1 MSAAIVQRKSA
12 FATVVGS
19 GSVAVTLDN
28 PISAGSI
35 VVLAAALVQSN
46 GSGAYAPVVSVAD
59 DKSNDYS
66 PFGYVSS
73 GSGYFA
79 NAYQGAINPATG
91 AKTYTLNFTA
101 PSGQSTY
108 TFLVGLVAYELSGTA
123 YAATAE
129 SASQSLTG
137 FKEVPN
143 LSAQI
148 SSLSG
153 GTYGNF
159 LCAIA
164 ALEFGSGDL
173 TDAQQ
178 VGAGSG
184 WNPDGADAINGAFS
198 PMAICFE
205 SQFAGTSSNPAATF
219 SGDANNTELDGTIL
233 IAAFSLT
240 AAISGGGGSYS
251 NDLPFLGSVTLV
263 DEPPAGY
270 TNPFLG
276 TYKVLASVPPGFS
289 EYPYLGRVY
298 IGTPQG
304 SQVNNNPHMGQ
315 IVILD
320 SPRPGPFPANG
331 DPFLGTIEEG

>member
-1 MSAAIVQRKSA
+1 MSASIIQRKSA
-12 FATVVGS
+12 FATIVGS
-19 GSVAVTLDN
+19 GSVAVTLDD

-46 GSGAYAPVVSVAD
+46 GSGSYASVVSVAD

-101 PSGQSTY
+101 PSGQSAY
-108 TFLVGLVAYELSGTA
+108 TFLAGLCVYELSGTA

-153 GTYGNF
+153 GSYGNF
-159 LCAIA
+159 LCAVA

-184 WNPDGADAINGAFS
+184 WTPDGADAVNGTYS

-233 IAAFSLT
+233 VAAYSLT

-251 NDLPFLGSVTLV
+251 STVPFLGSVT
-263 DEPPAGY
+263 EIETAPSGAR
-270 TNPFLG
+270 NPFLG
-276 TYKVLASVPPGFS
+276 TFKVISSAPAGASN
-289 EYPYLGRVY
+289 PYLGKIVV
-298 IGTPQG
+298 TG
-304 SQVNNNPHMGQ
+304 SAPSGASNPSLGQVVVVG
-315 IVILD
+315 
-320 SPRPGPFPANG
+320 SAPAG
-331 DPFLGTIEEG
+331 ERDAFLGTAATTE